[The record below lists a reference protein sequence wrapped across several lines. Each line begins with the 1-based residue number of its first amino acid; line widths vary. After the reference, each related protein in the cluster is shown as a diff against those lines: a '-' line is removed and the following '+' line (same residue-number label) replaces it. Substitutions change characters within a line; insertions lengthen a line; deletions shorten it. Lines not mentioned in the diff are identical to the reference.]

1 MTTSISSTVR
11 NNIRESRVTLNRGT
25 KLPVNTENLKK
36 SEDKIEKLTLPEIK
50 DHLDYMLKETKIKY
64 SIDEQDNGFII
75 KVMDK
80 KTDKLIKEIPSHEIQ
95 VLRKHFK
102 NNIGMLFNELI

>member
-1 MTTSISSTVR
+1 MTTITPNVVR
-11 NNIRESRVTLNRGT
+11 QELRESKVLTDNTARVHT
-25 KLPVNTENLKK
+25 
-36 SEDKIEKLTLPEIK
+36 DKISKKEEILTLPEIRFHI
-50 DHLDYMLKETKIKY
+50 DEILKETQLKY

-80 KTDKLIKEIPSHEIQ
+80 KTDKLIKEIPSHDIQ

-102 NNIGMLFNELI
+102 THMGVLFNELI